1 DFVVVT
7 LAHARGPGTGDRGPV
22 GITASCFILF
32 RSIKTRGRGQ
42 VTRNRTSMVPG
53 PRSPGPRLLLL
64 LAVVLDLGEL
74 GVHDVLGGRSALA
87 AGGFTALCS
96 GRGRCEQ
103 RLAGLL
109 ERLGL
114 G

>member
-1 DFVVVT
+1 VVLHRAAPVGLLQLVVRRVAGHAEDFVVVT

-87 AGGFTALCS
+87 AGGF
-96 GRGRCEQ
+96 
-103 RLAGLL
+103 
-109 ERLGL
+109 
-114 G
+114 